1 MNGKL
6 VQDYYSFKNWVKH
19 VVGESRKQSTFLIG
33 IDGCGGSGK
42 STFAQK
48 LKDDFCDV
56 TIVHM
61 DDFYV
66 TTSLISNLEPAKKS
80 IGADFDWRR
89 LLKEVLNPLS
99 KEVAGYYQRYDWK
112 TDKLAEW
119 HHVPVGG
126 IVVIEGVYTL
136 RKELEDLYDVKVWID
151 CPRETRLA
159 RGIERD
165 GEDAQTIW
173 ENNWMIAEDLYVKAH
188 QPVNRANFIIR
199 GY

>member
-136 RKELEDLYDVKVWID
+136 RKELEDLYDVKV
-151 CPRETRLA
+151 
-159 RGIERD
+159 
-165 GEDAQTIW
+165 
-173 ENNWMIAEDLYVKAH
+173 
-188 QPVNRANFIIR
+188 
-199 GY
+199 

>member
-1 MNGKL
+1 MYERDI
-6 VQDYYSFKNWVKH
+6 QDYDSLRNRV
-19 VVGESRKQSTFLIG
+19 ESLRKKSRNQSTFLIG

-48 LKDDFCDV
+48 LRDDFCDV

-61 DDFYV
+61 DDFYLP
-66 TTSLISNLEPAKKS
+66 TSLITNSEPAQKS

-89 LLKEVLNPLS
+89 LLKEVINPLS
-99 KEVAGYYQRYDWK
+99 KETAGYYQRYDWA

-119 HHVPVGG
+119 HAVPISG

-136 RKELEDLYDVKVWID
+136 RTELVALYDVTVWLD
-151 CPRETRLA
+151 CPREMRLT

-165 GEDAQTIW
+165 GEDARTTW
-173 ENNWMIAEDLYVKAH
+173 EKNWMIAEDMYVKAH
-188 QPVNRANFIIR
+188 QPVNRADFIIR